1 MGKRRWLAA
10 GSSLLAA
17 AIGLLGAATAA
28 SAGTASPVVGY
39 TYIDG
44 NTATANTIDGFAR
57 HADGAVTPL
66 PARAWARAWLP
77 RVRSRPRRTA
87 GTCWRSTPAATRSRS
102 CASPQAACRCSPAR
116 PCPPAG

>member
-17 AIGLLGAATAA
+17 AIGLVGAATAA
-28 SAGTASPVVGY
+28 SASTTSPVVGY

-57 HADGAVTPL
+57 HADGTRVARGQSGDVTMTGIDARA
-66 PARAWARAWLP
+66 PARNRAAR
-77 RVRSRPRRTA
+77 
-87 GTCWRSTPAATRSRS
+87 
-102 CASPQAACRCSPAR
+102 
-116 PCPPAG
+116 